1 MVSPNPAEIIKI
13 LVVDD
18 SAFMRKAISMMLESD
33 PSIKVV
39 GTARDGEEGVEKV
52 RRLKPDLVTM
62 DIEMP
67 RMDGLAAL
75 REIMMKCPTPVMM
88 ISSITTEGAEAT
100 LEALELGA
108 VDFIP
113 KQSSYVSL
121 DIVKIR
127 DDLLKKIKD
136 IVHRKHHLM
145 AMYRQRQFS
154 RLAKSSPSAVAT
166 PAPPKKDYTHVSIDR
181 PKVVGKRLHRVEI
194 IAIGSSTGGPPALQK
209 VIPALP
215 GNLPVGVVIAQHMPP
230 MFTKSLA
237 DRLNGLSKVTVRE
250 AVDGEILEPGTVL
263 IAPGGQHLTVKK
275 RGTKAVIHI
284 SPEPKDTLYH
294 PCIDVMFHSVA
305 NEFGKATMGVML
317 TGMGSNGL
325 DGSRNLK
332 ERGGVLIAQNEETC
346 VVYGMPRAVIEA
358 NIVDHVAPIDT
369 VSDEMLSYF

>member
-1 MVSPNPAEIIKI
+1 MTSPSPSTPIRIV
-13 LVVDD
+13 VVDD

-33 PSIKVV
+33 PAFKVV

-52 RRLKPDLVTM
+52 RLLKPDLVTM

-75 REIMMKCPTPVMM
+75 REIMIKCPTPVMM

-127 DDLLKKIKD
+127 DDLLTKIKD
-136 IVHRKHHLM
+136 IVRRKHVLM
-145 AMYRQRQFS
+145 SMYRQRQFS
-154 RLAKSSPSAVAT
+154 RFSSAPTVA
-166 PAPPKKDYTHVSIDR
+166 APPTPRKDYSHTAVDR

-209 VIPALP
+209 VVPALP
-215 GNLPVGVVIAQHMPP
+215 ANLPVGVVIAQHMPP

-237 DRLNGLSKVTVRE
+237 DRLNGLSKVSVRE
-250 AVDGEILEPGTVL
+250 AVDGETLGPGTVL

-275 RGTKAVIHI
+275 FGTKAIVKVSEH
-284 SPEPKDTLYH
+284 PKETLYH
-294 PCIDVMFHSVA
+294 PCVDVLFNSVA
-305 NEFGKATMGVML
+305 NEFGKASMGVML
-317 TGMGSNGL
+317 TGMGNNGVH
-325 DGSRNLK
+325 GSQNMK
-332 ERGGVLIAQNEETC
+332 EKGGILIAQNEDTC

-358 NIVDHVAPIDT
+358 NIVDHIASIDRI
-369 VSDEMLSYF
+369 SDEMLSYF